1 MAKPLRILI
10 VEDSEED
17 TLLLLMELRRSGYEP
32 DFERVETR
40 EAMKEALQRREWDVV
55 MSDYVMP
62 RFSGL
67 DALAV
72 LKESGLDL
80 PFIIVSGNIGEDI
93 AVGAMKSGAHDYILK
108 GNLKRLVPAVERELR
123 DAETRRA
130 RKRVEEE
137 RTRLA
142 AAVESA
148 VDAVVITDPR
158 GTIRYVNP
166 AFEKITGHSR
176 EEVDGRELSI
186 LEGGMHSGPFSRNV
200 QEAMKRDEPWTG
212 RLTGRK
218 KDGTLYEE
226 ECTYAPIKAPSGEIV
241 NHLFIKRDI
250 TEKLRLESVA
260 QAVDTMNNIGYIFS
274 GVRHEIGNPVNA
286 VIMNLSLLKAKLDTI
301 DKQAI
306 EKYVDRALESC
317 EKVEYLLRSLRSFN
331 LYEKPELHNLDME
344 DFVRKFISLVNED
357 FEKRG
362 ITIDT
367 VVDPVRAYA
376 DARVLQQVLLNLFT
390 NAADALKERADPRIT
405 VNVTPAGGMVRI
417 RVHDNGQGIPEERL
431 KDLFKPFHTS
441 KSTGTGLGLV
451 IVKKMITMMNGTV
464 VITSAVGKGTSADIF
479 IPAGREIEPSER
491 WIGSQP

>member
-1 MAKPLRILI
+1 MTKPLRILI

-17 TLLLLMELRRSGYEP
+17 ALLLLMELRRNGYET
-32 DFERVETR
+32 DFARVETR
-40 EAMKEALQRREWDVV
+40 EAMKEALQRRECDVV
-55 MSDYVMP
+55 ISDYVMP
-62 RFSGL
+62 KFSGL
-67 DALAV
+67 EALAT

-80 PFIIVSGNIGEDI
+80 PFVIVSGNIGEDI
-93 AVGAMKSGAHDYILK
+93 AVEAMKAGAHDYILK
-108 GNLKRLVPAVERELR
+108 GNLKRLVPAIERELR

-130 RKRVEEE
+130 RRRVEEE

-142 AAVESA
+142 TAVEA
-148 VDAVVITDPR
+148 AIDAVVITDPH

-176 EEVDGRELSI
+176 EEVDGQELSI
-186 LEGGMHSGPFSRNV
+186 LEGGKNSGPFPHDV
-200 QEAMKRDEPWTG
+200 QEAIRKDEPWTG
-212 RLTGRK
+212 RLTGKR

-286 VIMNLSLLKAKLDTI
+286 VIMNLSLLKAKLETA
-301 DKQAI
+301 DKTAI
-306 EKYVDRALESC
+306 EKYVDRALASC

-331 LYEKPELHNLDME
+331 LYEKPDLDNLDME
-344 DFVRKFISLVNED
+344 DFVKKFISLVNED

-367 VVDPVRAYA
+367 IVDPVRAYA

-390 NAADALKERADPRIT
+390 NAADALKERADPSIT
-405 VNVTPAGGMVRI
+405 VNVSPAGKMVRI
-417 RVHDNGQGIPEERL
+417 RVHDNGNGIPEDRL
-431 KDLFKPFHTS
+431 KNLFKPFHTS

-464 VITSAVGKGTSADIF
+464 VITSTVGKGTNVDIF
-479 IPAGREIEPSER
+479 IPAGRVIEPSER
-491 WIGSQP
+491 

>member
-1 MAKPLRILI
+1 MTKRLRILI

-17 TLLLLMELRRSGYEP
+17 ALLLLMELRRNGYET
-32 DFERVETR
+32 DFARVETR
-40 EAMKEALQRREWDVV
+40 EAMIEALQRRECDVV
-55 MSDYVMP
+55 ISDYVMP
-62 RFSGL
+62 KFSGL
-67 DALAV
+67 EALAT

-80 PFIIVSGNIGEDI
+80 PFVIVSGNIGEDI
-93 AVGAMKSGAHDYILK
+93 AVEAMKAGAHDYILK
-108 GNLKRLVPAVERELR
+108 GNLKRLVPAIERELR

-130 RKRVEEE
+130 RRRVEEE

-142 AAVESA
+142 TAVESA

-176 EEVDGRELSI
+176 EEVDGQELSI
-186 LEGGMHSGPFSRNV
+186 LEGGKNSGPFPHDV
-200 QEAMKRDEPWTG
+200 QEAIRRDEPWTG
-212 RLTGRK
+212 RITGKR

-226 ECTYAPIKAPSGEIV
+226 ECTYAPIKTPSGELV

-286 VIMNLSLLKAKLDTI
+286 VIMNLSLLKAKLETI
-301 DKQAI
+301 DKPAI

-331 LYEKPELHNLDME
+331 LYEKPDLDNLDME
-344 DFVRKFISLVNED
+344 GFVKKFISLVNED

-362 ITIDT
+362 IMIDT
-367 VVDPVRAYA
+367 IVAPVRAYA

-390 NAADALKERADPRIT
+390 NAADALKERAGPRIT
-405 VNVTPAGGMVRI
+405 VNVSPAGKMVRI
-417 RVHDNGQGIPEERL
+417 RVHDNGNGIPEDRL

-464 VITSAVGKGTSADIF
+464 VITSAVGKGTSVDIF
-479 IPAGREIEPSER
+479 IPAGKAIEPSE
-491 WIGSQP
+491 Q

>member
-1 MAKPLRILI
+1 MIFNMAKPLRILI

-17 TLLLLMELRRSGYEP
+17 ALLLLVELRRNGYEP
-32 DFERVETR
+32 ESERVETR
-40 EAMKEALQRREWDVV
+40 EAMKEALRRREWDVV
-55 MSDYVMP
+55 ISDYVMP
-62 RFSGL
+62 KFSGL
-67 DALAV
+67 DALAT

-93 AVGAMKSGAHDYILK
+93 AVDAMKAGAHDYILK
-108 GNLKRLVPAVERELR
+108 GNLKRLIPAIERELR
-123 DAETRRA
+123 DAEMRRA

-176 EEVDGRELSI
+176 EEVDGQELSI
-186 LEGGMHSGPFSRNV
+186 LEGGKNSGPFPHDV
-200 QEAMKRDEPWTG
+200 QEAMERDETWTG
-212 RLTGRK
+212 RLTGKK
-218 KDGTLYEE
+218 KDGTQYQE

-250 TEKLRLESVA
+250 TEKLRMESVA

-286 VIMNLSLLKAKLDTI
+286 VIMNLSLLKAKLETI
-301 DKQAI
+301 EKPAI

-331 LYEKPELHNLDME
+331 LYEKPDLHSLDMK
-344 DFVRKFISLVNED
+344 DFAGKFISLVSED
-357 FEKRG
+357 FAKRG
-362 ITIDT
+362 ISIDT
-367 VVDPVRAYA
+367 ILDSVRVYA

-390 NAADALKERADPRIT
+390 NAADALSGRDNPKITMNASRAGDI
-405 VNVTPAGGMVRI
+405 VRI
-417 RVHDNGQGIPEERL
+417 SVKDNGNGIPEDRL
-431 KDLFKPFHTS
+431 KELFKPFQTS
-441 KSTGTGLGLV
+441 KAHGTGLGLV

-464 VITSAVGKGTSADIF
+464 EIKSSEGKGTCVDILL
-479 IPAGREIEPSER
+479 PAGRD
-491 WIGSQP
+491 

>member
-1 MAKPLRILI
+1 MSKPLRILI

-17 TLLLLMELRRSGYEP
+17 ALLLLMELRKNGYEP
-32 DFERVETR
+32 DFARVETH
-40 EAMKEALQRREWDVV
+40 EAMKEALERREWDVV
-55 MSDYVMP
+55 ISDYVMP

-137 RTRLA
+137 RIRLA

-158 GTIRYVNP
+158 GTVRYVNP
-166 AFEKITGHSR
+166 AFEKITGHAR
-176 EEVDGRELSI
+176 KEVEGRSLSI
-186 LEGGMHSGPFSRNV
+186 LNSDTHAESFPLSV

-226 ECTYAPIKAPSGEIV
+226 ECTYAPIKSASGEIV
-241 NHLFIKRDI
+241 NYVFIKRDI

-286 VIMNLSLLKAKLDTI
+286 VIMNLGLLKAKLETI
-301 DKQAI
+301 DKPTI

-331 LYEKPELHNLDME
+331 LYEKPDLEELAME
-344 DFVRKFISLVNED
+344 DFVEKFISLVNED
-357 FEKRG
+357 FKKKG
-362 ITIDT
+362 IAIDT
-367 VVDPVRAYA
+367 VVDPVQIYA

-390 NAADALKERADPRIT
+390 NAADALAGRENPKITIQASRA
-405 VNVTPAGGMVRI
+405 GSMVRV
-417 RVHDNGQGIPEERL
+417 RVNDNGKGIPEDRL
-431 KDLFKPFHTS
+431 KELFKPFQTTKAH
-441 KSTGTGLGLV
+441 GTGLGLV
-451 IVKKMITMMNGTV
+451 IVKKMITMMKGTV
-464 VITSAVGKGTSADIF
+464 VVASAVGKGTSVDIF
-479 IPAGREIEPSER
+479 IPAGKEI
-491 WIGSQP
+491 

>member
-1 MAKPLRILI
+1 MLI

-55 MSDYVMP
+55 ISDYVMP
-62 RFSGL
+62 RFTGL
-67 DALAV
+67 DALAT

-93 AVGAMKSGAHDYILK
+93 AVEAMRAGAHDYILK
-108 GNLKRLVPAVERELR
+108 GNLKRLLPAVERELR
-123 DAETRRA
+123 DAEVRKS
-130 RKRVEEE
+130 RKRMEEE

-158 GTIRYVNP
+158 GIIRYVNP

-186 LEGGMHSGPFSRNV
+186 LEGGKNSGPFPHDI
-200 QEAMKRDEPWTG
+200 QEAMKRDASWTG

-218 KDGTLYEE
+218 KDGTLYQE
-226 ECTYAPIKAPSGEIV
+226 ECTYAPIKAPSGGGVI

-286 VIMNLSLLKAKLDTI
+286 VIMNLSLLKAKLETI
-301 DKQAI
+301 DKQTV

-344 DFVRKFISLVNED
+344 DFVKKFISLVNED

-367 VVDPVRAYA
+367 IVDPVQAYA

-405 VNVTPAGGMVRI
+405 VNVSPAGGMVRI
-417 RVHDNGQGIPEERL
+417 RVHDNGQGIPEDRL

-464 VITSAVGKGTSADIF
+464 VITSAVGKGTSVDIF
-479 IPAGREIEPSER
+479 LPAGRVIEPSEL
-491 WIGSQP
+491 

>member
-1 MAKPLRILI
+1 MPKPLNILI

-17 TLLLLMELRRSGYEP
+17 ALLLLMELRRSGYEP

-40 EAMKEALQRREWDVV
+40 GAMKEALERREWDVV
-55 MSDYVMP
+55 ISDYVMP
-62 RFSGL
+62 KFSGL
-67 DALAV
+67 EALAT

-93 AVGAMKSGAHDYILK
+93 AVEAMKAGAHDYILK
-108 GNLKRLVPAVERELR
+108 GNLKRLIPAVERELR
-123 DAETRRA
+123 EAEVRRE

-137 RTRLA
+137 RIRLA

-166 AFEKITGHSR
+166 AFEKVTGHSR
-176 EEVDGRELSI
+176 EEVDGQELSI
-186 LEGGMHSGPFSRNV
+186 LDGGEHSGPFPHDV
-200 QEAMKRDEPWTG
+200 QEAMKRNEPWTG
-212 RLTGRK
+212 RFAGRK
-218 KDGTLYEE
+218 KDGTLYQE
-226 ECTYAPIKAPSGEIV
+226 ECTYAPIKAPSGETV

-286 VIMNLSLLKAKLDTI
+286 VIMNLSLLKAKLETI
-301 DKQAI
+301 DKAAI

-344 DFVRKFISLVNED
+344 DFVKKFISLVIED

-367 VVDPVRAYA
+367 VVDQVRAYA

-390 NAADALKERADPRIT
+390 NAADALHGVENPKITISASRAGD
-405 VNVTPAGGMVRI
+405 MVRI
-417 RVHDNGQGIPEERL
+417 RVHDNGQGIPEDRL
-431 KDLFKPFHTS
+431 KELFKPFHTS

-464 VITSAVGKGTSADIF
+464 VIASAVGKGTSVDIF
-479 IPAGREIEPSER
+479 IPAGRELEPAER
-491 WIGSQP
+491 WTGIQP

>member
-1 MAKPLRILI
+1 MTKPLRILI

-40 EAMKEALQRREWDVV
+40 ESMQEALGRREWDVV
-55 MSDYVMP
+55 ISDYVMP
-62 RFSGL
+62 RFTGL
-67 DALAV
+67 DALAT

-80 PFIIVSGNIGEDI
+80 PFLIVSGNIGEDI
-93 AVGAMKSGAHDYILK
+93 AVEAMKAGAHDYILK
-108 GNLKRLVPAVERELR
+108 GNLKRLIPAVERELR

-130 RKRVEEE
+130 RKRVEQE

-148 VDAVVITDPR
+148 VDAVIITDPL
-158 GTIRYVNP
+158 GIIRYVNP

-176 EEVDGRELSI
+176 EEVDGQELSI
-186 LEGGMHSGPFSRNV
+186 LEGGRNSGLFPHDV
-200 QEAMKRDEPWTG
+200 QEAMRRDEPWTG
-212 RLTGRK
+212 RLTGKR

-250 TEKLRLESVA
+250 TEKLRLESIA

-286 VIMNLSLLKAKLDTI
+286 VIMNLSLLKAKFETA
-301 DKQAI
+301 DKAAI
-306 EKYVDRALESC
+306 EKYVDRALANC

-331 LYEKPELHNLDME
+331 LYEKPDLQNVAMAGFLE
-344 DFVRKFISLVNED
+344 KFIDLVNED
-357 FEKRG
+357 FQKKG

-367 VVDPVRAYA
+367 FVEAEQVYA

-390 NAADALKERADPRIT
+390 NAADALKERADPRIA
-405 VNVTPAGGMVRI
+405 VNVSPAGGMVRI
-417 RVHDNGQGIPEERL
+417 RVHDTGKGIPEDRL

-441 KSTGTGLGLV
+441 KAHGTGLGLV
-451 IVKKMITMMNGTV
+451 IVKKMLARMQGTID
-464 VITSAVGKGTSADIF
+464 ITSRKDEGTTVEIA
-479 IPAGREIEPSER
+479 IPSGTRAS
-491 WIGSQP
+491 S

>member
-1 MAKPLRILI
+1 MPKPLKILI

-17 TLLLLMELRRSGYEP
+17 TLLLLMELRKSGYDP
-32 DFERVETR
+32 DFARVETR
-40 EAMKEALQRREWDVV
+40 ESMKQALERREWDVV
-55 MSDYVMP
+55 ISDYVMP
-62 RFSGL
+62 KFSGL

-93 AVGAMKSGAHDYILK
+93 AVGAMRAGAHDYILK
-108 GNLKRLVPAVERELR
+108 GNLTRLVAAVEREIR
-123 DAETRRA
+123 EVEVRRE
-130 RKRVEEE
+130 RKRAEEE
-137 RTRLA
+137 RNRLA

-166 AFEKITGHSR
+166 AFEKITGYSR
-176 EEVDGRELSI
+176 GEIDGQALNI
-186 LEGGMHSGPFSRNV
+186 LDGGTNSGPFSQSV
-200 QEAMKRDEPWTG
+200 QDAMRRDEPWSG
-212 RLTGRK
+212 RLTGRR

-241 NHLFIKRDI
+241 NYVFIKRDI
-250 TEKLRLESVA
+250 TEKLRLESIA

-286 VIMNLSLLKAKLDTI
+286 VIMNLSLLKAKLETI
-301 DKQAI
+301 DKATI
-306 EKYVDRALESC
+306 EKYVDRALGSC

-331 LYEKPELHNLDME
+331 LYEKPDLQNVALA
-344 DFVRKFISLVNED
+344 DFLEKFAGLVNED
-357 FEKRG
+357 FEKKG

-367 VVDPVRAYA
+367 VVDAQQVYA
-376 DARVLQQVLLNLFT
+376 DPRVLQQVLLNLFT
-390 NAADALKERADPRIT
+390 NAADALNGVEKPKITISASRAGDM
-405 VNVTPAGGMVRI
+405 ARI
-417 RVHDNGQGIPEERL
+417 RVQDNGQGMPEDRL

-451 IVKKMITMMNGTV
+451 IVKKMITMMNGAV
-464 VITSAVGKGTSADIF
+464 EITSSPGKGTSVDIF
-479 IPAGREIEPSER
+479 IPAGKD
-491 WIGSQP
+491 

>member
-1 MAKPLRILI
+1 MTKPLRMLI

-17 TLLLLMELRRSGYEP
+17 MLLLLMELRRNGYEP
-32 DFERVETR
+32 EFERVETR
-40 EAMKEALQRREWDVV
+40 EAMSEALQRREWDVV
-55 MSDYVMP
+55 ISDYVMP

-67 DALAV
+67 DALAA
-72 LKESGLDL
+72 LKETGLDL

-93 AVGAMKSGAHDYILK
+93 AVEAMKAGAHDYILK

-166 AFEKITGHSR
+166 AFEKITGYSR
-176 EEVDGRELSI
+176 EDIDGRSLGILNSGTHAEPFPLS
-186 LEGGMHSGPFSRNV
+186 M
-200 QEAMKRDEPWTG
+200 QEAMKGEGGWTG
-212 RLTGRK
+212 RLTGKR
-218 KDGTLYEE
+218 KDGILYEE
-226 ECTYAPIKAPSGEIV
+226 ECTYAPIKAASGKIV
-241 NHLFIKRDI
+241 NYVFIKRDI
-250 TEKLRLESVA
+250 TEKLRLESIA

-286 VIMNLSLLKAKLDTI
+286 VIMNLSLLKAKLETV
-301 DKQAI
+301 DKAAI
-306 EKYVDRALESC
+306 EKYVDRALANC
-317 EKVEYLLRSLRSFN
+317 EKVEYLLRGLRSFN
-331 LYEKPELHNLDME
+331 LYEKPDLQNVKMAGFLE
-344 DFVRKFISLVNED
+344 KFIDLVNED
-357 FEKRG
+357 FEKKG

-367 VVDPVRAYA
+367 FVDAEQVYA
-376 DARVLQQVLLNLFT
+376 DSRVLQQVLLNLFT
-390 NAADALKERADPRIT
+390 NAADALKERPDPRIT
-405 VNVTPAGGMVRI
+405 VNVSQTGGMVRI
-417 RVHDNGQGIPEERL
+417 RVHDNGNGIPEDRL

-464 VITSAVGKGTSADIF
+464 VIASTVGKGTSVDIF
-479 IPAGREIEPSER
+479 IPAGKEIEPSER
-491 WIGSQP
+491 

>member
-1 MAKPLRILI
+1 MSKPLRILI

-17 TLLLLMELRRSGYEP
+17 ALLLLMELRRNGYEP
-32 DFERVETR
+32 ESERVETR

-55 MSDYVMP
+55 ISDYVMP
-62 RFSGL
+62 KFSGL
-67 DALAV
+67 EALTT

-93 AVGAMKSGAHDYILK
+93 AVEAMRAGAHDYILK

-123 DAETRRA
+123 DAETRRS

-137 RTRLA
+137 RIRLA

-148 VDAVVITDPR
+148 VDAVVITDPC
-158 GTIRYVNP
+158 GIIRYVNP
-166 AFEKITGHSR
+166 AFEKITGRSR
-176 EEVDGRELSI
+176 EEVDGRELGI
-186 LEGGMHSGPFSRNV
+186 LDGGMHEGPFSQKV
-200 QEAMKRDEPWTG
+200 QDAMKRDEPWTG

-260 QAVDTMNNIGYIFS
+260 QAVDTMNNIGYVFS

-286 VIMNLSLLKAKLDTI
+286 VIMNLSLLKAKLDAL
-301 DKQAI
+301 DKPAI
-306 EKYVDRALESC
+306 GKYVDRALESC

-331 LYEKPELHNLDME
+331 LYEKPDLHEMAME
-344 DFVRKFISLVNED
+344 DFVEKFISLVNED

-367 VVDPVRAYA
+367 NVDPVRAYA

-390 NAADALKERADPRIT
+390 NAADALNGRENPKITMDASRAG
-405 VNVTPAGGMVRI
+405 NMVRI
-417 RVHDNGQGIPEERL
+417 RVQDNGCGIPEGRL
-431 KDLFKPFHTS
+431 KDLFKPFQTS
-441 KSTGTGLGLV
+441 KTHGTGLGLV

-464 VITSAVGKGTSADIF
+464 EIASSEGTGTSVDILL
-479 IPAGREIEPSER
+479 PAGRDELYE
-491 WIGSQP
+491 Q